1 MWHLRQDWQ
10 GELSGTWYFFP
21 RKLYIDQAVQKHL
34 HSHTAARVQGGKGF
48 SQCPW
53 KGYVEVFVGAAE
65 PCRIHL
71 FFRHLRAGHEGAFH
85 EFGFTAHE
93 MDYSS
98 DVVQH
103 SWSCSQLQMPP
114 SPLQPYI
121 QYTDTYSRWVH
132 RGLVLGQPFWHFAMQ
147 WIKRC
152 DQTNEGRMHVDAIH
166 SEHFGIFHCQRG
178 RMLDPIHSMRRHTA
192 KICKACYRLVKLWY
206 APNRFC
212 KWHFKGWQLPPTFI
226 DLQSFHACFCGS
238 CSGRSHVVTFG
249 ECLASL
255 KLPRCTSLPCAL
267 TGILIS
273 SDFKGVCFFV
283 VILMIL
289 HILY

>member
-1 MWHLRQDWQ
+1 MWYC
-10 GELSGTWYFFP
+10 GTCDETYKVSFLGHGTFFP

-103 SWSCSQLQMPP
+103 SFTAPSFKCLQALCNPIYSIQIHIAGGFTGSAILTLCNAMDKKDARMTNDMIMPSADACGCHSLRTLWIFSLPKRKNAWSNPFNAP
-114 SPLQPYI
+114 
-121 QYTDTYSRWVH
+121 TY
-132 RGLVLGQPFWHFAMQ
+132 
-147 WIKRC
+147 
-152 DQTNEGRMHVDAIH
+152 
-166 SEHFGIFHCQRG
+166 
-178 RMLDPIHSMRRHTA
+178 
-192 KICKACYRLVKLWY
+192 CK
-206 APNRFC
+206 
-212 KWHFKGWQLPPTFI
+212 
-226 DLQSFHACFCGS
+226 DLQSMLSVGQ
-238 CSGRSHVVTFG
+238 T
-249 ECLASL
+249 
-255 KLPRCTSLPCAL
+255 
-267 TGILIS
+267 LIRA
-273 SDFKGVCFFV
+273 K
-283 VILMIL
+283 
-289 HILY
+289 